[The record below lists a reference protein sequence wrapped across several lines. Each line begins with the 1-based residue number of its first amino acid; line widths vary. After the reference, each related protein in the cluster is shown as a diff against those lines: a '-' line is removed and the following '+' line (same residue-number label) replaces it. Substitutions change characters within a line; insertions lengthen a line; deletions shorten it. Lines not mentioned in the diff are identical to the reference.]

1 MLWCGFSFIIRSPFQ
16 ASVLWC
22 GFNYISRLS
31 YQASV
36 LGIVIRHLKAACQNT
51 CHSCL
56 SADSNPGKVLSRE
69 RSAIPQGDQH

>member
-1 MLWCGFSFIIRSPFQ
+1 
-16 ASVLWC
+16 
-22 GFNYISRLS
+22 
-31 YQASV
+31 V